1 MKIPNVQTT
10 KGKKPLTALPNE
22 ALIEGFLF
30 NSTEPEEVDLVRLLA
45 IAEPSEKKAA
55 SILRECLTKG
65 RKLVAVYPG
74 KNDKPSAKATLIGS
88 IPDGMLYLV

>member
-22 ALIEGFLF
+22 ALITGFLSF
-30 NSTEPEEVDLVRLLA
+30 SDEPEEIDLVRLLR

-55 SILRECLTKG
+55 SILRECLAND
-65 RKLVAVYPG
+65 RRLVAVYPG
-74 KNDKPSAKATLIGS
+74 NNETPPAKATLIGS
-88 IPDGMLYLV
+88 IPDGMLYLA